1 MKKVFVV
8 SKTHLDLGFTDYAE
22 NIRQKYINTFIPSA
36 INLASNVNTDN
47 KKCFV
52 WTTGSW
58 ILKEALEHGTD
69 EQKKSLTEAIKKGDI
84 VPHAMPF
91 TTHTE
96 LLDED
101 TLDYGLSIVDRL
113 DKIRGKK
120 TIAAKMTDVPGHTKA
135 LVKILA
141 NHGIKLLHIGV
152 NGASAVPEIPECFLL
167 CLLLCQGGLLRV
179 YECDCKAVP

>member
-36 INLASNVNTDN
+36 IDLAKQVNTDN

-58 ILKEALEHGTD
+58 ILKEALENGTD
-69 EQKKSLTEAIKKGDI
+69 EQKKELNEAIKNGNI

-96 LLDED
+96 LLDVD
-101 TLDYGLSIVDRL
+101 TLEYGLSIVD
-113 DKIRGKK
+113 
-120 TIAAKMTDVPGHTKA
+120 
-135 LVKILA
+135 
-141 NHGIKLLHIGV
+141 
-152 NGASAVPEIPECFLL
+152 
-167 CLLLCQGGLLRV
+167 
-179 YECDCKAVP
+179 